1 MSVFSVLFVIGS
13 MAFSPMMYSTSC
25 LFPRYVAPS
34 QLGQCLD
41 TWTSMLMYVL
51 GIPLTL
57 GRIFLGEN
65 KENKLYLKLHVAD
78 LRVEGIHEEVKVA
91 VELDEVLPGHDDPG
105 VDPLVDERL
114 HRVLGVVRQRLPVL
128 EDPD

>member
-1 MSVFSVLFVIGS
+1 
-13 MAFSPMMYSTSC
+13 
-25 LFPRYVAPS
+25 
-34 QLGQCLD
+34 
-41 TWTSMLMYVL
+41 MLMYVL

-57 GRIFLGEN
+57 GRISLGEN
-65 KENKLYLKLHVAD
+65 KANKLYLKLHVAD

-91 VELDEVLPGHDDPG
+91 VKLDEVLPGHDDPG

-114 HRVLGVVRQRLPVL
+114 HRVLGVVRQRFPVL

>member
-1 MSVFSVLFVIGS
+1 
-13 MAFSPMMYSTSC
+13 
-25 LFPRYVAPS
+25 
-34 QLGQCLD
+34 
-41 TWTSMLMYVL
+41 MYVL

-57 GRIFLGEN
+57 GRISLGKN

-114 HRVLGVVRQRLPVL
+114 HRVLGVVRQRFPVL